1 VKEEELVLDV
11 IPVYLNI
18 TAEGARINPQNF
30 DGDEHALM
38 MFMSWRSNDTVVQ
51 ALVTGSER
59 IKYYL
64 NKAGGEQEWREEE
77 ALMIRFGPLIGHVP
91 LSESGFLNPNQFSRY
106 YNRLIAV
113 MPDRFNPGTGDR
125 PLLLFSRQ
133 RAREAMQNANLPKM
147 TPGTNWTGVIARRL
161 PRGYIV
167 DVGGFSTWLP
177 LSLVDFG
184 VVQPREM
191 EIGEMVTVKIT
202 DQRSGRTIVV
212 SRKDAMDNP
221 YDLHKGKYANGGNV
235 VGQVRVVRGFNGYAV
250 LHDGVSVRFRRGGER
265 EMLRTGTWVS
275 LRITGRSDEEKVL
288 LGTIQDVLPQPVA

>member
-1 VKEEELVLDV
+1 MDA

-18 TAEGARINPQNF
+18 TAEGARINPQQF
-30 DGDEHALM
+30 DSDEHALM

-59 IKYYL
+59 IKYYF
-64 NKAGGEQEWREEE
+64 NKQDNQQEWREEE
-77 ALMIRFGPLIGHVP
+77 ALMIRFGPLIGHIP
-91 LSESGFLNPNQFSRY
+91 LSESGIANARQFPRY

-113 MPDRFNPGTGDR
+113 MPDRFNPGTGER
-125 PLLLFSRQ
+125 PLLLFSRR

-147 TPGTNWTGVIARRL
+147 SPGTNWTGVIARRL

-184 VVQPREM
+184 VVQPRELG
-191 EIGEMVTVKIT
+191 IGEMVTVKIMPE
-202 DQRSGRTIVV
+202 RSGKTIVV

-221 YDLHKGKYANGGNV
+221 YDLHKGKYINGSHV
-235 VGQVRVVRGFNGYAV
+235 VGQVRVVRGSNGYAV

-265 EMLRTGTWVS
+265 EMFRTGTWVS
-275 LRITGRSDEEKVL
+275 LRITGRNEEEKVL
-288 LGTIQDVLPQPVA
+288 LGTVEGVIAQPVA